1 MPGFIADSGVQSPG
15 CTRGATVPM
24 AADRQMRQM
33 FSTLRRLHPASFA
46 DQERTACQIVF
57 SLRFYR
63 MGSFVM
69 PS

>member
-1 MPGFIADSGVQSPG
+1 MHAGLHGPYGSGQTDEAG
-15 CTRGATVPM
+15 GIQHTRG
-24 AADRQMRQM
+24 
-33 FSTLRRLHPASFA
+33 LHPASFA
-46 DQERTACQIVF
+46 DQERTACQVLF